1 VGALPC
7 YNFCSDL
14 GGKSKLRTTEYPMAS
29 NVPVPRLSLES
40 RNRKPRSGP
49 SLDVRFRRFG
59 DRAGQF
65 VRSIETL
72 TTFEGNLESLQ
83 AQSNLRIARNAFGKW
98 SVEILAVLHPRRRA
112 SFGELRRIL
121 DGISP
126 RVLSAKLKL
135 LEEHGLLERTI
146 VPSRPPR
153 PEYALTDR
161 GQEVTKVG
169 AAVLRYL
176 AEGRYRPPN
185 RPKPRRRPT

>member
-1 VGALPC
+1 
-7 YNFCSDL
+7 
-14 GGKSKLRTTEYPMAS
+14 
-29 NVPVPRLSLES
+29 
-40 RNRKPRSGP
+40 
-49 SLDVRFRRFG
+49 LDARFRRFG

-72 TTFEGNLESLQ
+72 TAFQGDLGCLQ
-83 AQSNLRIARNAFGKW
+83 AQPNLRIVRTAFGKW
-98 SVEILAVLHPRRRA
+98 SVEILEVLYPRRRA

-135 LEEHGLLERTI
+135 LEEHGLLDRTI

-161 GQEVTKVG
+161 GMEVTKVG
-169 AAVLRYL
+169 LPVLRYL
-176 AEGRYRPPN
+176 KEGREGAA
-185 RPKPRRRPT
+185 RRPAARRPRS

>member
-1 VGALPC
+1 MAPTSTNVRTAIEPRAR
-7 YNFCSDL
+7 
-14 GGKSKLRTTEYPMAS
+14 KLR
-29 NVPVPRLSLES
+29 
-40 RNRKPRSGP
+40 GP
-49 SLDVRFRRFG
+49 ASLDVRFRRFG

-72 TTFEGNLESLQ
+72 RSFDGNLDCLQ
-83 AQSNLRIARNAFGKW
+83 AQPNLHIVRTAFGKW
-98 SVEILAVLHPRRRA
+98 SVEILDALHPRRRA

-153 PEYALTDR
+153 PEYALTER
-161 GQEVTKVG
+161 GQQVTKVG
-169 AAVLRYL
+169 ASVLRYL
-176 AEGRYRPPN
+176 KQQGERTTPASG
-185 RPKPRRRPT
+185 RRRRSN

>member
-1 VGALPC
+1 
-7 YNFCSDL
+7 
-14 GGKSKLRTTEYPMAS
+14 MAS
-29 NVPVPRLSLES
+29 NTPSTRLSLET
-40 RNRKPRSGP
+40 RTRRPRSP
-49 SLDVRFRRFG
+49 ASLNARFRRFG

-72 TTFEGNLESLQ
+72 TAFEGNLECLQ
-83 AQSNLRIARNAFGKW
+83 AQPNLRIVRNAFGKW
-98 SVEILAVLHPRRRA
+98 SVEILTALHPRRRA
-112 SFGELRRIL
+112 SFGELRRLL

-176 AEGRYRPPN
+176 TEGRYRPPS
-185 RPKPRRRPT
+185 RSTARRRPA

>member
-1 VGALPC
+1 
-7 YNFCSDL
+7 
-14 GGKSKLRTTEYPMAS
+14 MAP
-29 NVPVPRLSLES
+29 NVSGPRPPPAP
-40 RNRKPRSGP
+40 RGRKPRGPP

-72 TTFEGNLESLQ
+72 TAFEGDLGSVQ
-83 AQSNLRIARNAFGKW
+83 AEPNLRIARAAFGKW
-98 SVEILAVLHPRRRA
+98 SVEILDVLHPRRRA
-112 SFGELRRIL
+112 SFGELRRLL

-153 PEYALTDR
+153 PEYALTER
-161 GQEVTKVG
+161 GQEVTRVG
-169 AAVLRYL
+169 ATVLRYL
-176 AEGRYRPPN
+176 RERSARPVN
-185 RPKPRRRPT
+185 VAPRRRRST

>member
-1 VGALPC
+1 
-7 YNFCSDL
+7 
-14 GGKSKLRTTEYPMAS
+14 MAS
-29 NVPVPRLSLES
+29 NASPAQPPVVSRPR
-40 RNRKPRSGP
+40 RFRGP
-49 SLDVRFRRFG
+49 NSLDVRFRRFG

-72 TTFEGNLESLQ
+72 TAFEGNLGSLQ
-83 AQSNLRIARNAFGKW
+83 AQPNLRIVRTAFGKW
-98 SVEILAVLHPRRRA
+98 SVEILDVLHPRRRA

-135 LEEHGLLERTI
+135 LEEHGLVERTI

-161 GQEVTKVG
+161 GREVTKVG
-169 AAVLRYL
+169 EAVLRYL
-176 AEGRYRPPN
+176 TEGRDRVPERLPS
-185 RPKPRRRPT
+185 RRRPR